1 MHRKVI
7 IIGAGGHGKV
17 IADIVVRAGDDLLG
31 FLDDD
36 QTKDSL
42 AGFPVLGTVAEASR
56 WQDAFFV
63 VAIGE
68 PDIRERIVESM
79 PWARW
84 YTAIHSTA
92 IVSQLETT
100 IGEGSMIM
108 AGAIISPGVTVG
120 RHCIL
125 NTGSIVEHN
134 TVLEDYVHVSVAAKT
149 GGDVFIGKSTWVG
162 IGASVNNCIS
172 ICPGGMLGA
181 GAVVVKNVTEPG
193 VYCGIPA
200 RKMK

>member
-134 TVLEDYVHVSVAAKT
+134 TVLEDYVRVSVAAKT

-172 ICPGGMLGA
+172 ICPGCMLGA

>member
-1 MHRKVI
+1 MHKKVI

-17 IADIVVRAGDDLLG
+17 IADIVINAGDELLG

-36 QTKDSL
+36 SEKTSL
-42 AGFPVLGTVAEASR
+42 AGFPVLGSIADASR
-56 WQDAFFV
+56 WPDAYFV

-68 PDIRERIVESM
+68 PAVRERIAESM
-79 PWARW
+79 PWAKW
-84 YTAIHSTA
+84 YTAIHSSA
-92 IVSQLETT
+92 IVSNLETT

-108 AGAIISPGVTVG
+108 AGTIVSPGVTIG

-125 NTGSIVEHN
+125 NTGAIVEHN

-149 GGDVFIGKSTWVG
+149 GGEVFIGKSTWVG

-172 ICPGGMLGA
+172 ICPDCMLGA
-181 GAVVVKNVTEPG
+181 GAVVVKNITDPG
-193 VYCGIPA
+193 VYCGVPA
-200 RKMK
+200 RKLR

>member
-172 ICPGGMLGA
+172 ICPGCMLGA

>member
-92 IVSQLETT
+92 IVSQMETT

-172 ICPGGMLGA
+172 ICPGCMLGA